1 MNKSEIDQ
9 YLEYGCEARAPN
21 FDILDWWKINEVKY
35 PILAR
40 VAQDVMA
47 IPVSIVSSES
57 AFSAGVRVLDPFRSS
72 LSPRTVETLVCT
84 QNWLKDPIPIDFR
97 ASLDNIESFEAEL
110 EFGPKSSFAYDD
122 KIEE

>member
-9 YLEYGCEARAPN
+9 YLEHGCETRAPN

-40 VAQDVMA
+40 VARDVMA
-47 IPVSIVSSES
+47 IPVSTVSSES
-57 AFSAGVRVLDPFRSS
+57 AFSTGGRVLGPFRGS
-72 LSPRTVETLVCT
+72 LSPRTVEALVCT
-84 QNWLKDPIPIDFR
+84 QNWLRDPIPNDLR

-110 EFGPKSSFAYDD
+110 GNKLISYLH
-122 KIEE
+122 IY